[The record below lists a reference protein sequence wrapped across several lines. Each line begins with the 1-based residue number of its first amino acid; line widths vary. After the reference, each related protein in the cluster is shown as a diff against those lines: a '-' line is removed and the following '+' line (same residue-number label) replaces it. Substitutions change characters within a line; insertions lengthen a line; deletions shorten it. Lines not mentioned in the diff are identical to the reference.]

1 MQFMTKIGSL
11 SILLSKT
18 FLNLFKGKMKDS
30 TLEMAWNEPKD
41 RNNSG
46 GQEPSRDQ
54 EQKPKQDD
62 MPDLDVL
69 LKDLKNKV
77 LGKSSQNNG
86 NSNQNNGG
94 NNNRTPNKKFNSGIS
109 GKLVGFGVA
118 AAAALWMLSG
128 IYIVDTGNNA
138 VVLFLGKEQAVTG
151 PGMHWRFPS
160 PIGEHRIINVENRFS
175 ATIGGRNE
183 TMMLTKDEA
192 IVDVRVEVQY
202 EINRADPASYW
213 FASARPDE
221 VLRDVVE
228 SALRERVGQTS
239 LDAILTSGRAQLVAE
254 VKTLAQQV
262 LDSYNIGLNITN
274 VNLVDAQAPKPV
286 QAAFTDAI
294 KAREDE
300 QRMINQA
307 ETYVTDVLGRLN
319 GEVQRELAKAEGYK
333 QSVIAKAEGE
343 ANRFE
348 LLNKAY
354 AQAPSVTRQRLYLDT
369 MEAIFKDTN
378 KVLMN
383 TSSNNLMVL
392 PLDQLLQGKSNVDST
407 KTQHSGDMLPLQKSS
422 ALMNNVSPKPVMSQ
436 NTLSQ
441 QETTQ
446 ERAIRSR
453 RDGR

>member
-1 MQFMTKIGSL
+1 
-11 SILLSKT
+11 
-18 FLNLFKGKMKDS
+18 MKES

-46 GQEPSRDQ
+46 GQDEPSRDQ
-54 EQKPKQDD
+54 DQKPKQDE

-77 LGKSSQNNG
+77 LGKSTQQDGNN
-86 NSNQNNGG
+86 NNGG
-94 NNNRTPNKKFNSGIS
+94 NNNRKPNMPFKGGIS
-109 GKLVGFGVA
+109 GKLMGIGAGVA
-118 AAAALWMLSG
+118 FILWMLTG

-175 ATIGGRNE
+175 ATIGGRQE

-213 FASARPDE
+213 FASTNPDE
-221 VLRDVVE
+221 ILRDVVE
-228 SALRERVGQTS
+228 SAVRERVGQTS
-239 LDAILTSGRAQLVAE
+239 LDAILTSGRAQLMVE
-254 VKTLAQQV
+254 VKTLAQDV
-262 LDSYNIGLNITN
+262 LNDYNIGLNITN

-319 GEVQRELAKAEGYK
+319 GEVQRELARAEGYK

-343 ANRFE
+343 AYRFS
-348 LLNKAY
+348 LLNQAY
-354 AQAPSVTRQRLYLDT
+354 AKAPSITRQRLYLDS
-369 MEAIFKDTN
+369 METIFKDTN

-383 TSSNNLMVL
+383 TQSNNLMVL
-392 PLDQLLQGKSNVDST
+392 PLDQLLQGKTQTDSA
-407 KTQHSGDMLPLQKSS
+407 KAIGSGVASPNQKLPAIGSLVNTP
-422 ALMNNVSPKPVMSQ
+422 ASQ
-436 NTLSQ
+436 NNLSQ
-441 QETTQ
+441 QQANE
-446 ERAIRSR
+446 ERAMRSR

>member
-1 MQFMTKIGSL
+1 
-11 SILLSKT
+11 
-18 FLNLFKGKMKDS
+18 
-30 TLEMAWNEPKD
+30 
-41 RNNSG
+41 
-46 GQEPSRDQ
+46 
-54 EQKPKQDD
+54 
-62 MPDLDVL
+62 
-69 LKDLKNKV
+69 
-77 LGKSSQNNG
+77 
-86 NSNQNNGG
+86 
-94 NNNRTPNKKFNSGIS
+94 
-109 GKLVGFGVA
+109 
-118 AAAALWMLSG
+118 MLTG

-160 PIGEHRIINVENRFS
+160 PVGEHRIINVENRFS

-213 FASARPDE
+213 FASTNPDE
-221 VLRDVVE
+221 ILRDVVE

-262 LDSYNIGLNITN
+262 LNGYNIGLNITN

-319 GEVQRELAKAEGYK
+319 GEVERELAKAEGYK

-348 LLNKAY
+348 LLNNAY
-354 AQAPSVTRQRLYLDT
+354 AQAPSITRQRLYLDA
-369 MEAIFKDTN
+369 METIFKDTN

-383 TSSNNLMVL
+383 TQSNNLMVL
-392 PLDQLLQGKSNVDST
+392 PLDQLLQGKTQADSAAAL
-407 KTQHSGDMLPLQKSS
+407 GASS
-422 ALMNNVSPKPVMSQ
+422 AMPSQKVPAVGSLVSPSTSQ
-436 NTLSQ
+436 NSLSQ

-446 ERAIRSR
+446 ERSIRSR

>member
-1 MQFMTKIGSL
+1 
-11 SILLSKT
+11 
-18 FLNLFKGKMKDS
+18 MKDS

-46 GQEPSRDQ
+46 GQQEPSRDQ
-54 EQKPKQDD
+54 DQKPKQED

-77 LGKSSQNNG
+77 LGKSSQQNG
-86 NSNQNNGG
+86 GDHNNGG
-94 NNNRTPNKKFNSGIS
+94 NNNRTPNTPFKGGIS
-109 GKLVGFGVA
+109 GKLMGLGAIGAFI
-118 AAAALWMLSG
+118 LWMLTG

-160 PIGEHRIINVENRFS
+160 PVGEHRIINVENRFS

-213 FASARPDE
+213 FASTNPDE
-221 VLRDVVE
+221 ILRDVVE

-262 LDSYNIGLNITN
+262 LNGYNIGLNITN

-319 GEVQRELAKAEGYK
+319 GEVERELAKAEGYK

-348 LLNKAY
+348 LLNNAY
-354 AQAPSVTRQRLYLDT
+354 AQAPSITRQRLYLDA
-369 MEAIFKDTN
+369 METIFKDTN

-383 TSSNNLMVL
+383 TQSNNLMVL
-392 PLDQLLQGKSNVDST
+392 PLDQLLQGKTQADSAAAL
-407 KTQHSGDMLPLQKSS
+407 GASS
-422 ALMNNVSPKPVMSQ
+422 AMPSQKVPAVGSLVSPSTSQ
-436 NTLSQ
+436 NSLSQ

-446 ERAIRSR
+446 ERSIRSR

>member
-1 MQFMTKIGSL
+1 
-11 SILLSKT
+11 
-18 FLNLFKGKMKDS
+18 MKES

-41 RNNSG
+41 RNNNGDQPDS
-46 GQEPSRDQ
+46 SRGDNQ
-54 EQKPKQDD
+54 RPKQED

-77 LGKSSQNNG
+77 LGKSSQKNGNNNNNG
-86 NSNQNNGG
+86 NNGG
-94 NNNRTPNKKFNSGIS
+94 NNRSPNTPFANGVSPKM
-109 GKLVGFGVA
+109 LGFGAVGVFL
-118 AAAALWMLSG
+118 LWMLTG

-175 ATIGGRNE
+175 ATIGGRQE

-213 FASARPDE
+213 FASTNPDE
-221 VLRDVVE
+221 ILRDVVE
-228 SALRERVGQTS
+228 SAVRERVGQTS
-239 LDAILTSGRAQLVAE
+239 LDEILTSGRAQLMVE
-254 VKTLAQQV
+254 VKVLAQAV
-262 LDSYNIGLNITN
+262 LNDYGIGLNITN

-294 KAREDE
+294 RAREDE

-307 ETYVTDVLGRLN
+307 DTYVADVLGRLD
-319 GEVQRELAKAEGYK
+319 GEVERELAKAEGYK
-333 QSVIAKAEGE
+333 QSIVERAEGE
-343 ANRFE
+343 ASRFT
-348 LLNKAY
+348 LLNNAY
-354 AQAPSVTRQRLYLDT
+354 AKAPSITRQRLYLDA
-369 MEAIFKDTN
+369 METIFQDTN

-383 TSSNNLMVL
+383 TQSNNLMVL
-392 PLDQLLQGKSNVDST
+392 PLDQLLKGQSQSDSSNVSGAGSASP
-407 KTQHSGDMLPLQKSS
+407 TQKLPTIGNFSNSPAGQKNS
-422 ALMNNVSPKPVMSQ
+422 
-436 NTLSQ
+436 LSQ

-446 ERAIRSR
+446 DKAIRSR
-453 RDGR
+453 LDGR

>member
-1 MQFMTKIGSL
+1 MQFMAKIGNL
-11 SILLSKT
+11 FPLLSKT

-54 EQKPKQDD
+54 EQKPKQED

-86 NSNQNNGG
+86 NGNHNNGG
-94 NNNRTPNKKFNSGIS
+94 NQNRTPNKAFNGGIS
-109 GKLVGFGVA
+109 GKLVGLGVVGA
-118 AAAALWMLSG
+118 FVLWMLSG

-160 PIGEHRIINVENRFS
+160 PVGEHRIINVENRFS

-213 FASARPDE
+213 FASTNPDE

-254 VKTLAQQV
+254 VKILAQEV
-262 LDSYNIGLNITN
+262 LNQYNIGLNITN

-319 GEVQRELAKAEGYK
+319 GEVERELAKAEGYK

-343 ANRFE
+343 ANRFT
-348 LLNKAY
+348 LLNQAY
-354 AQAPSVTRQRLYLDT
+354 AQAPSITRQRLYLDT
-369 MEAIFKDTN
+369 METIFKDTN

-383 TSSNNLMVL
+383 TNSNNLMVL
-392 PLDQLLQGKSNVDST
+392 PLDQLLKGKSQADSAKASET
-407 KTQHSGDMLPLQKSS
+407 GANMPSQKLPAIGSLVTPS
-422 ALMNNVSPKPVMSQ
+422 ASQ
-436 NTLSQ
+436 NSLSQ

>member
-1 MQFMTKIGSL
+1 MQFMANVGNL
-11 SILLSKT
+11 LPLLSKT

-54 EQKPKQDD
+54 EQKPKQED

-86 NSNQNNGG
+86 NGNHNNGG
-94 NNNRTPNKKFNSGIS
+94 NNNRTPNKAFNGGIS
-109 GKLVGFGVA
+109 GKLVGLGVVGA
-118 AAAALWMLSG
+118 FVLWMLSG

-160 PIGEHRIINVENRFS
+160 PVGEHRIINVENRFS

-213 FASARPDE
+213 FASTNPDE

-254 VKTLAQQV
+254 VKILAQEV
-262 LDSYNIGLNITN
+262 LNQYNIGLNITN

-319 GEVQRELAKAEGYK
+319 GEVERELARAEGYK

-343 ANRFE
+343 ADRFT
-348 LLNKAY
+348 LLNQAY
-354 AQAPSVTRQRLYLDT
+354 AQAPSITRQRLYLDT
-369 MEAIFKDTN
+369 METIFKDTN

-383 TSSNNLMVL
+383 TNSNNLMVL
-392 PLDQLLQGKSNVDST
+392 PLDQLLKGKSQADSAKASESST
-407 KTQHSGDMLPLQKSS
+407 GASSQKLPAIGSLVTPST
-422 ALMNNVSPKPVMSQ
+422 SQ
-436 NTLSQ
+436 NSLSQ

>member
-1 MQFMTKIGSL
+1 MANIGNL
-11 SILLSKT
+11 FTLLSKT
-18 FLNLFKGKMKDS
+18 FLNLFKGKMKES

-46 GQEPSRDQ
+46 GQEPPRDQ
-54 EQKPKQDD
+54 GQKPKQED

-86 NSNQNNGG
+86 NGHNGG
-94 NNNRTPNKKFNSGIS
+94 DNNRTPNKPFNSGIS
-109 GKLVGFGVA
+109 GKLVGLGAVGAFV
-118 AAAALWMLSG
+118 LWMLSG
-128 IYIVDTGNNA
+128 IYIVDTGTNA

-160 PIGEHRIINVENRFS
+160 PVGEHRIINVENRFS
-175 ATIGGRNE
+175 ATIGGRQE

-202 EINRADPASYW
+202 EINRLDPASYW
-213 FASARPDE
+213 FASTNPDE

-228 SALRERVGQTS
+228 SAVRERVGQTS

-254 VKTLAQQV
+254 VKALAQKV
-262 LDSYNIGLNITN
+262 LNDYNIGLNITN
-274 VNLVDAQAPKPV
+274 VNLVDAQAPRPV

-319 GEVQRELAKAEGYK
+319 GEVERELAKAEGYK

-348 LLNKAY
+348 LLNQAY
-354 AQAPSVTRQRLYLDT
+354 AQAPSVTRQRLYLDA
-369 MEAIFKDTN
+369 METIFKDTN

-383 TSSNNLMVL
+383 TNSNNLMVL
-392 PLDQLLQGKSNVDST
+392 PLDQLMGGGQQTIKLDIDST
-407 KTQHSGDMLPLQKSS
+407 AIQERKDTKATQSIPSNGFMSKTQNLSS
-422 ALMNNVSPKPVMSQ
+422 ENTNSAPVVK
-436 NTLSQ
+436 
-441 QETTQ
+441 
-446 ERAIRSR
+446 IRSR
-453 RDGR
+453 QDGR